1 MRVVCD
7 NCGATYKIPDHKL
20 VREVNKA
27 TCRKCGHTIIIRKP
41 GVGGPTVSSQP
52 PAVAHDGDSTQISSE
67 AELHARG
74 RGRFD
79 EAVPPTEVG
88 RDQGERTIPRS
99 RPSTAPAAARTPG
112 PAPAPHRPLAAQPVS
127 PKPVTQAPPPVAPP
141 APQPVA
147 GVPKPQPKAFDPSGD
162 LTLVMGACFA
172 AIVGA
177 GLMASGMSQV
187 TTLIGLAI
195 ALAGAVTGLLV
206 LITGDRGRKEAKV
219 VLSMVLGV
227 LVAGIASAALAVLAP
242 DDSGPVLAD
251 ADPVVDEDPAPAFPT
266 RDAPENPPDAL
277 VEGPEDPVE
286 DPPEDP
292 PEDTKPADPPPVQ
305 ERDAVVQ
312 ADPDPPREE
321 KPRTDPT
328 EIRETKPRDPPVE
341 RKPLED
347 PKDDATSGPQGVPV
361 TVLATMLNNNKGV
374 KRCFGLYR
382 EETGSLPSGRITVR
396 LTIQPSGKPT
406 AARIDGG
413 AYAGTSLDTCL
424 AGAIK
429 KISFPPWEGDEPAT
443 YFYPF
448 IL

>member
-99 RPSTAPAAARTPG
+99 RPSTAPAPARTPA
-112 PAPAPHRPLAAQPVS
+112 PAPAPHRPLAPQPVS

-227 LVAGIASAALAVLAP
+227 LVAGIASAAMAVLAP
-242 DDSGPVLAD
+242 ENTEPVIAD
-251 ADPVVDEDPAPAFPT
+251 ADPAVDEAGPAFPT
-266 RDAPENPPDAL
+266 VDPPEDPPDEV
-277 VEGPEDPVE
+277 VENVEDPVE
-286 DPPEDP
+286 DPPAEPVEDSKP
-292 PEDTKPADPPPVQ
+292 DTPPPV

-312 ADPDPPREE
+312 ADPDPPRDDP
-321 KPRTDPT
+321 PRTDPT
-328 EIRETKPRDPPVE
+328 EIRDRKPRDPVE

-347 PKDDATSGPQGVPV
+347 PKEETTSGPQGVPV

-396 LTIQPSGKPT
+396 LTIQPTGKPT

-429 KISFPPWEGDEPAT
+429 KISFPPWDGAEPAT